1 MSIPTNVQNAIDNG
15 YEFRFGDYINQGFKI
30 VQKNMG
36 QFIVGA
42 LVIFVIMFGVSMVS
56 GIIGTAL
63 AFMSGVVGI
72 ILNQAINQAASAAV
86 TGPLTVG
93 MYHVAQKTDMDKPSE
108 FGDFFVGFSKWVPL
122 FTTTIMSVLV
132 VLVASIPGIY
142 LMFQGGLDIS
152 ALQGPGAMEAL
163 EEVDWSNVG
172 LGVLVALIPA
182 VYLGVSYAFA
192 PAITWFYGVSGWDAL
207 EASRKLVGRN
217 FITVLGFMIVV
228 GIIMGLGII
237 LLCVGI
243 LFTFPVYNAAM
254 YAAFAD
260 IVKLN
265 SSPDGRVDEIIDHF
279 SPNA

>member
-1 MSIPTNVQNAIDNG
+1 MSIPVNVQSAIDNG

-56 GIIGTAL
+56 GIIGAAL
-63 AFMSGVVGI
+63 AFMGGVVGI
-72 ILNQAINQAASAAV
+72 ILNQVINQAASAAV
-86 TGPLTVG
+86 TGPLTAG
-93 MYHVAQKTDMDKPSE
+93 MYHVAQKTDLDKPSE

-122 FTTTIMSVLV
+122 FTTSIMGVLV

-142 LMFQGGLDIS
+142 LMYQGGLDIS
-152 ALQGPGAMEAL
+152 AMRGPAAVEML
-163 EEVDWSNVG
+163 EEVDWSNVS

-182 VYLGVSYAFA
+182 VYFGVSYAFA

-265 SSPDGRVDEIIDHF
+265 ASPDGRVDEIIDHF
-279 SPNA
+279 SPNV

>member
-1 MSIPTNVQNAIDNG
+1 MSLPVNLQRAIDNG

-36 QFIVGA
+36 QFIVGT

-56 GIIGTAL
+56 GVIGAAL
-63 AFMSGVVGI
+63 AFMGGVVGI
-72 ILNQAINQAASAAV
+72 ILNQVINQATSAAV
-86 TGPLTVG
+86 TGPLTAG
-93 MYHVAQKTDMDKPSE
+93 MFHVAQKTDLEQPSE
-108 FGDFFVGFSKWVPL
+108 FGDFFVGFNKWVPL
-122 FTTTIMSVLV
+122 FTTAIMATLV
-132 VLVASIPGIY
+132 VLAASIPGIY

-152 ALQGPGAMEAL
+152 ALRGPAAMEIL
-163 EEVDWSNVG
+163 EEVDWANVG

-182 VYLGVSYAFA
+182 VYFGVSYAFA

-217 FITVLGFMIVV
+217 FITVLGFMIVT
-228 GIIMGLGII
+228 GIIMALGVV

-243 LFTFPVYNAAM
+243 LFTFPVYNSAI

-265 SSPDGRVDEIIDHF
+265 ASPDDRVEEIIDHF